1 MTPKTIFTLVA
12 AGLLLAV
19 GCSKRPLVEIPA
31 RMDLQAYD
39 VIGIVEFTSEAEGN
53 LAAFTTQ
60 RFIQALQESQPGV
73 RVLELGDEEEIR
85 QGLEIDELDFVAVR
99 SIGEKYGVD
108 VLIVGELVVSDVRPS
123 IDLSAMVTTMSAKAK
138 VDASLTTRLFETA
151 RGATLWTKSTR
162 GTRTVA
168 HVGLGLGGSVRF
180 DAEDPE
186 RAYGELVDALIYDV
200 TRDFRVTYARQ

>member
-1 MTPKTIFTLVA
+1 MTQIRIFTLVA
-12 AGLLLAV
+12 AGLLFAV
-19 GCSKRPLVEIPA
+19 GCSKRALVEIPA
-31 RMDLQAYD
+31 RVDLQPYD
-39 VIGIVEFTSEAEGN
+39 VVGIVEFTSDAEGN

-73 RVLELGDEEEIR
+73 RVLELGGESELR
-85 QGLEIDELDFVAVR
+85 QSLETDELDFTAIR
-99 SIGEKYGVD
+99 AIGEQYGVD
-108 VLIVGELVVSDVRPS
+108 VVVVGELVVSNVRPS
-123 IDLSAMVTTMSAKAK
+123 IDLSTMVTTMSASAK

-168 HVGLGLGGSVRF
+168 HVGLGRGGSVRF

-186 RAYGELVDALIYDV
+186 KAYGELVDALIFDV